1 LGSLNLATFIA
12 GHDLDWSRLA
22 GAIHDAVVF
31 LDNVVEAN
39 HYPFAEIAS
48 ATQRT
53 RKIGLGVMGLA
64 EMFARIAVAY
74 DSEQA
79 LTLAQKIAKFI
90 SAEARAASVKLGAA
104 RGSFPAFRDSVW
116 LERGFTALRNAA
128 ATCVAPTGTISVI
141 ANTSSSIEPFY
152 ALAFAR
158 RVLDNRQII
167 EVNPLVET
175 ELKKLGRQ
183 GKAALQAVKAQGS
196 LRQLADLPEAL
207 GRRFPIALEIA
218 PESHVRMQAAFQA
231 HIDAAV
237 SKTVNLPEAATV
249 ETVRNIFTLAH
260 DLHLK
265 GITIYRYG
273 TKAEQTLSLIGDRS
287 RSDCREC
294 AV

>member
-1 LGSLNLATFIA
+1 
-12 GHDLDWSRLA
+12 
-22 GAIHDAVVF
+22 
-31 LDNVVEAN
+31 
-39 HYPFAEIAS
+39 
-48 ATQRT
+48 
-53 RKIGLGVMGLA
+53 MGLA

-183 GKAALQAVKAQGS
+183 GETALQAVKAQGS